1 MTKHAPYQKNLCD
14 DQMLNHFI
22 DGELTVSEQNQV
34 EHHLAHCENCRVELS
49 RIRLL
54 AKTCQS
60 MMDESRFQK
69 DLAGLEGRV
78 MSRIRRPEDWY
89 ETIWNFIRAKKFLIP
104 VSAVGTILAVFVTF
118 QIFFTSPMPPS
129 AVITSMTGDF
139 SSVMIMETPES
150 HQTIIWIREN
160 T

>member
-1 MTKHAPYQKNLCD
+1 MTKHTPPQKILCNS
-14 DQMLNHFI
+14 QMLNHFV
-22 DGELTVSEQNQV
+22 DGELTVAEQNQI
-34 EHHLAHCENCRVELS
+34 EHHLAHCENCRLELN

-54 AKTCQS
+54 ANTCQS
-60 MMDESRFQK
+60 IVDESRFKK

-78 MSRIRRPEDWY
+78 MSRIRRPIDWY
-89 ETIWNFIRAKKFLIP
+89 ETVWNFIRAKKVLIP
-104 VSAVGTILAVFVTF
+104 ISAVGTILAVFVTF